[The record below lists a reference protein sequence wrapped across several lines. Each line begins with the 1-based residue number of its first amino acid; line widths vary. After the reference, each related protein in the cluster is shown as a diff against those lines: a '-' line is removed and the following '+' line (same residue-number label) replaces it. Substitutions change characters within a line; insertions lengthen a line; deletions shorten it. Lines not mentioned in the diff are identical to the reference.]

1 MKVNRSENT
10 LVFRETPG
18 CLWVFGLFF
27 AIIGS
32 MFIYGS
38 LGGYSNYDEAP
49 SWVIAAHLFGGIC
62 AVATGY
68 WVIFMAPV
76 TKVTIDRGARTVSL
90 KRRGLSGKHDRT
102 YTFDEVNEFR
112 LIRDIDS
119 DGDIVWSWG
128 VEIVGDKTIKISAL
142 SSPVESF
149 KRDLV
154 FQANQFM
161 QKKMPT
167 YKEASELG
175 D

>member
-1 MKVNRSENT
+1 MKIRRSENA

-38 LGGYSNYDEAP
+38 LGGYSNYNEASP
-49 SWVIAAHLFGGIC
+49 WVIAAHLFGGIC
-62 AVATGY
+62 AVAAGY
-68 WVIFMAPV
+68 WVIFRAPV
-76 TKVTIDRGARTVSL
+76 TTVTIDRKEKIVRL
-90 KRRGLSGKHDRT
+90 KRRGLSGKHDRA
-102 YTFDEVNEFR
+102 YTFDEVIEFR
-112 LIRDIDS
+112 LIKDIDS
-119 DGDIVWSWG
+119 DGDNVWSLG
-128 VEIVGDKTIKISAL
+128 VEIVEDKTIKISAI
-142 SSPVESF
+142 SSPDESF

-167 YKEASELG
+167 YKEASELE